1 MKALVLRL
9 KFFLLGLCLD
19 LGSRIESKMQDW
31 GLGRWPGAS
40 IQTDL
45 CVERESGSEMRDVT
59 GLYRS
64 RAGVAASGGT

>member
-19 LGSRIESKMQDW
+19 LGSRIESRMQDW

-45 CVERESGSEMRDVT
+45 CVEVESGSEI
-59 GLYRS
+59 
-64 RAGVAASGGT
+64 

>member
-1 MKALVLRL
+1 MRALVLRL

-19 LGSRIESKMQDW
+19 LGSRIELRMQGW

-45 CVERESGSEMRDVT
+45 CVEGESGSEI
-59 GLYRS
+59 
-64 RAGVAASGGT
+64 